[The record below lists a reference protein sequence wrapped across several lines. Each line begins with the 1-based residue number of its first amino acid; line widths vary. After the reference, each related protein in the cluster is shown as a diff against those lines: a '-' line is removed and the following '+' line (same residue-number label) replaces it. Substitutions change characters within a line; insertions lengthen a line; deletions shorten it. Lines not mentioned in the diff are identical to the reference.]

1 MNSVYKLCAWV
12 LIVSFINLQ
21 VPVVAL
27 AADGA
32 QAAKQDGITKNRPEM
47 VASPEVPLPAGAK
60 PAAKK
65 SYTWLWWV
73 LGAVV
78 VGAAA
83 AGGGGG
89 GGGGGGSSTGSVS
102 LGW

>member
-1 MNSVYKLCAWV
+1 MKNVNKILIGALV
-12 LIVSFINLQ
+12 LAVLNLN
-21 VPVVAL
+21 VATVVL
-27 AADGA
+27 AADPVPA
-32 QAAKQDGITKNRPEM
+32 MKDTITKHSPEM
-47 VASPEVPLPAGAK
+47 LASPELNIPAGK
-60 PAAKK
+60 KVEGKK

-89 GGGGGGSSTGSVS
+89 GGGDGSTGSVS
-102 LGW
+102 VGW

>member
-1 MNSVYKLCAWV
+1 MKNVNKILIGALV
-12 LIVSFINLQ
+12 LAVLNLN
-21 VPVVAL
+21 VATVVL
-27 AADGA
+27 AADPVPA
-32 QAAKQDGITKNRPEM
+32 MKDTITKHSPEM
-47 VASPEVPLPAGAK
+47 LASPELNIPAGK
-60 PAAKK
+60 KVEGKK

-89 GGGGGGSSTGSVS
+89 GGGGDGSTGSVS
-102 LGW
+102 VGW

>member
-1 MNSVYKLCAWV
+1 MKNVNKILIGALV
-12 LIVSFINLQ
+12 LAVLNLN
-21 VPVVAL
+21 VATVVL
-27 AADGA
+27 AADPVPA
-32 QAAKQDGITKNRPEM
+32 MKDTITKNPPEM
-47 VASPEVPLPAGAK
+47 LASPEMNIPAGK
-60 PAAKK
+60 KVEGKK

-89 GGGGGGSSTGSVS
+89 GGGGDSSTGGVSV
-102 LGW
+102 GW